1 MKHHGLILQMQSDQ
15 YKPVF
20 LNHQLS
26 LPMYYSWLWKLKMT
40 IAQIVKVAAV
50 TGNDSD
56 LFRTTLTQK
65 IILLHLIHNTAFSAV
80 P

>member
-1 MKHHGLILQMQSDQ
+1 
-15 YKPVF
+15 
-20 LNHQLS
+20 
-26 LPMYYSWLWKLKMT
+26 MT
-40 IAQIVKVAAV
+40 ITQIVKVLVAAV

-65 IILLHLIHNTAFSAV
+65 IIFLHLIHNIAFSAV

>member
-1 MKHHGLILQMQSDQ
+1 MKHHGLIHQMQSDQ
-15 YKPVF
+15 YKPVSTNWVCQCIAPF
-20 LNHQLS
+20 DS
-26 LPMYYSWLWKLKMT
+26 ELKMT

-65 IILLHLIHNTAFSAV
+65 IIFLHLIHNIAFSAV